1 MVEMWEQTLQVLE
14 HKLPAVFAG
23 LSKLYVEKYKKKV
36 RIPMSDHTE
45 HVHCLAYEHQ
55 QPPPSCGAGDQRSG
69 GQEYEQRGDLLPVLQ
84 GEAAQA
90 GAGDSGRRG
99 MSSAALRHLIQLSD
113 FCLEIL
119 KHVFLLL

>member
-45 HVHCLAYEHQ
+45 HVYCLAYEHQ
-55 QPPPSCGAGDQRSG
+55 QPPPSCRAGDKRSG
-69 GQEYEQRGDLLPVLQ
+69 GQEYE
-84 GEAAQA
+84 
-90 GAGDSGRRG
+90 
-99 MSSAALRHLIQLSD
+99 
-113 FCLEIL
+113 
-119 KHVFLLL
+119 